1 LFLSDKLT
9 KVDCTGFFHKLK
21 IVEFVVTLKEMQK
34 DKYIL
39 ITGGAG
45 FIGSHTYVELIKS
58 GYTPV
63 IADDLRNSSS
73 LILKNLEAITGRK
86 TICHQ
91 IDVCDVEKMN
101 TLFERYNFYGII
113 HFAAYK
119 AVGESVKEPLK
130 YYENNILS
138 LVQTLKLA
146 VKYRVNN
153 FVFSSSCTVYG
164 APDLNKGVT
173 EDQVQL
179 LANAPYGQTKII
191 GELIL
196 NDFHNAHPECR
207 IVALRYFNP
216 IGAHP
221 SGLIGEL
228 PIGTPNNLLPFITQ
242 TAIGK
247 LKQLTVFGNDYNT
260 EDGTCIRDY
269 IHVCDLAAAH
279 VKALEY
285 TEKSENGLLE
295 FINVGTGN
303 GNSVLEVIEEFEKV
317 SQLELNYKI
326 GPRRPGDVP
335 AIYANTEKSKHL
347 LNWNPKYS
355 LTDAVIHAWNWEKNM
370 NNEN

>member
-1 LFLSDKLT
+1 
-9 KVDCTGFFHKLK
+9 
-21 IVEFVVTLKEMQK
+21 MQK

-45 FIGSHTYVELIKS
+45 FIGSHTYVELLES

-63 IADDLRNSSS
+63 IADDLRNSNR
-73 LILKNLEAITGRK
+73 LVLNNLETITKRK
-86 TICHQ
+86 VLCYP
-91 IDVCDVEKMN
+91 IDVCDFEKMDA
-101 TLFERYNFYGII
+101 LFEQFSFHGII

-146 VKYRVNN
+146 VKHHVDN

-164 APDLNKGVT
+164 APDKNNEVT

-196 NDFHNAHPECR
+196 KDFYNAHPECR

-228 PIGTPNNLLPFITQ
+228 PIGTPNNLLPYITQ

-260 EDGTCIRDY
+260 GDGTCIRDY

-285 TEKSENGLLE
+285 SEKSENGLLE

-317 SQLELNYKI
+317 SQQKLNYKI

-335 AIYANTEKSKHL
+335 AIYANTDKSKHV

-355 LTDAVIHAWNWEKNM
+355 LTDAVVHAWNWEKNI